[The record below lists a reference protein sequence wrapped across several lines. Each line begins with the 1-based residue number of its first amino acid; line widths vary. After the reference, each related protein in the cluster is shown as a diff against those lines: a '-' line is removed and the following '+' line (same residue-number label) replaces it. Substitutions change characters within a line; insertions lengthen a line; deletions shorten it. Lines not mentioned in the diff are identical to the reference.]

1 MAEVRELTLHRG
13 RFEKSTLYK
22 VKKGWRVVLRLGPE
36 FLAVDNIRLMTNYP
50 GDGETFDR
58 NKYRDIYQVC
68 DMPAARIISGY
79 PYVLSTC
86 LEERRILRDS
96 ECGGIVPL
104 LRGLGC

>member
-13 RFEKSTLYK
+13 RFEKSILYK

-50 GDGETFDR
+50 GDGKTFDR

-68 DMPAARIISGY
+68 DSSQD
-79 PYVLSTC
+79 YV
-86 LEERRILRDS
+86 
-96 ECGGIVPL
+96 GL
-104 LRGLGC
+104 LG